1 MSKKHFYNYL
11 DGKNLCNILSSV
23 IVTEL
28 QKESPDVKSEIS
40 VINVRNFF
48 IVKGRTSSKNVIQVT
63 DVLDEF
69 LKTLPVN
76 PIESLRVI
84 DTIQY
89 NSNFDFGVLSISK
102 TFEKINNDSNVQELI
117 DFHSRNGLLFN
128 IVIDEINS
136 NLFYDC
142 KESDDSEVLNVLKN
156 EHNSFKI
163 RKTDLSNEVYVSDRV
178 YGLSMNYEKPFYL
191 LLENIKNHLFML
203 GISSYLDIS
212 LSSDSNY
219 DEMTNLNVNFKTSGS
234 KLSVNNSWLESLV
247 LDVFPM
253 NYNQIISE
261 LNLSNE
267 DITKNLILTDKSP
280 KWLKLKY
287 ISEFILF

>member
-1 MSKKHFYNYL
+1 
-11 DGKNLCNILSSV
+11 
-23 IVTEL
+23 
-28 QKESPDVKSEIS
+28 
-40 VINVRNFF
+40 
-48 IVKGRTSSKNVIQVT
+48 
-63 DVLDEF
+63 
-69 LKTLPVN
+69 
-76 PIESLRVI
+76 
-84 DTIQY
+84 
-89 NSNFDFGVLSISK
+89 
-102 TFEKINNDSNVQELI
+102 
-117 DFHSRNGLLFN
+117 
-128 IVIDEINS
+128 
-136 NLFYDC
+136 
-142 KESDDSEVLNVLKN
+142 
-156 EHNSFKI
+156 
-163 RKTDLSNEVYVSDRV
+163 
-178 YGLSMNYEKPFYL
+178 
-191 LLENIKNHLFML
+191 ML

-267 DITKNLILTDKSP
+267 DITKNLILTDESP

>member
-69 LKTLPVN
+69 LKTLPIN

-142 KESDDSEVLNVLKN
+142 KESDDSEVFNILKK

-267 DITKNLILTDKSP
+267 DITKNLILTDESP